1 MKILLV
7 GEYSRLHNSLKEG
20 LQALG
25 HEVQIIGTGDFFKDF
40 PVDMRLKR
48 KFDTGLAK
56 KLKVGIY
63 KLFKIDI
70 TSLDLLKQFYS
81 YKNKLEGYD
90 VVQLINENSLGMQ
103 PSEEIKAIDF
113 LRKNNKNIF
122 MLSCGTDY
130 TSVSYAMDKKIRYS
144 IFTPLLE
151 NRIPESLYTGAL
163 RFLKP
168 EYKKLH
174 QYLYKEIIQ
183 GVIASDMDY
192 HIPLEGN
199 DKYLGL
205 IPNPINTKKLA
216 VQPIK
221 ISNKV
226 VIFMGIN
233 RTNFLKKGIDFFE
246 KALEQIQKEFPDKVE
261 VVTAE
266 NLPYDVYIKQYD
278 RAHILLDQ
286 VYSFDQGF
294 NALEAMAKGKVV
306 FTGAEREWRELY
318 DYKENEVCIN
328 ALPDVDYLVDKLRW
342 LITNPKE
349 IKLIG
354 SNARNYVEKD
364 HDYEKVARTYLDT
377 WQLAIT

>member
-25 HEVQIIGTGDFFKDF
+25 HEVQIIGTGDFFKDL
-40 PVDMRLKR
+40 PVDIRLKR
-48 KFDTGLAK
+48 RFDTGLAK
-56 KLKVGIY
+56 KLKVGVY

-70 TSLDLLKQFYS
+70 TSRDLLKQFFAFE
-81 YKNKLEGYD
+81 NKLKEYD
-90 VVQLINENSLGMQ
+90 IVQLINESSLGMQ
-103 PSEEIKAIDF
+103 PAEEIKAIDF
-113 LRKNNKNIF
+113 LKKNNKNIF

-151 NRIPESLYTGAL
+151 NRISKSFYTAAL

-192 HIPLEGN
+192 HIPLEN
-199 DKYLGL
+199 TDKYLGL
-205 IPNPINTKKLA
+205 IPNPINTATLDF
-216 VQPIK
+216 QPIENLDK
-221 ISNKV
+221 I

-233 RTNFLKKGIDFFE
+233 RANYLMKGIDFFE
-246 KALEQIQKEFPDKVE
+246 KALERIQKEFPDNVE

-306 FTGAEREWRELY
+306 FTGAEREWEELY
-318 DYKENEVCIN
+318 NYKEDEVCIN
-328 ALPDVDYLVDKLRW
+328 ALPDVKYLVEKLRW
-342 LITNPKE
+342 LIQHPEE
-349 IKLIG
+349 IKRIG
-354 SNARNYVEKD
+354 ANARKYVEKD
-364 HDYEKVARTYLDT
+364 HDYKEVAKIYLTT
-377 WQLAIT
+377 WQSAIA